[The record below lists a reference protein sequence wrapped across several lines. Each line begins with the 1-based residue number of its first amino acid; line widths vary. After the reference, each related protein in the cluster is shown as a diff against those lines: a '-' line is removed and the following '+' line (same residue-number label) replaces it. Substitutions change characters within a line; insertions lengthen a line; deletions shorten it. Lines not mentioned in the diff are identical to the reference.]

1 MYDSWSSVPWSELL
15 PLQDGWP
22 PIPLE
27 SPFCPYQPL
36 PLLPSNP
43 HSKGWRPVLPI
54 SLPPGLLMWG
64 TELPVP
70 VVLHLDLSLLL
81 DSIMGDWGIGMLIL
95 VVLYLGTSISWVYL
109 SILLSMFSWLVVTD
123 GRVQFKA
130 LFTEFGMVEHSILLS
145 QLDSMGR
152 RR

>member
-1 MYDSWSSVPWSELL
+1 MDDSWWLVPWSELL
-15 PLQDGWP
+15 PLRDGWLLTL
-22 PIPLE
+22 LE
-27 SPFCPYQPL
+27 NPFFPYQPL
-36 PLLPSNP
+36 LLLPSSP
-43 HSKGWRPVLPI
+43 HSKGWKLVLPI

-64 TELPVP
+64 TELPAL
-70 VVLHLDLSLLL
+70 VVLRLDLSLLL
-81 DSIMGDWGIGMLIL
+81 DSIMEVWGIGMLIL
-95 VVLYLGTSISWVYL
+95 VVLCLGTSISWVYL
-109 SILLSMFSWLVVTD
+109 SILLSTFPWVVVTD